1 MFPVERLAVR
11 ERVHHVLA
19 HHRSNKGRRGQA
31 PRGGRV
37 VGLGA
42 AAGMV
47 LSLGTTPLAAGP
59 SARADVLD
67 AVIDQILAPVID
79 AATNTVNPA
88 TWDAAFASILGDVAD
103 SGSAAQPAFSAA
115 DLTAI
120 VAQSLYIPLHS
131 DIENWINSSVGQQVD
146 GLINTVLDSY
156 AIGNGTAGTA
166 SDPAGGAGGWL
177 FGDGGPGW
185 NSTET
190 GVAGGAGGAAG
201 LFGTGGAG
209 GDGGAGAAGGA
220 GGSGG
225 WLMGIGGAGGNG
237 GADAAGG
244 AGGAGGQ
251 GGDAAG
257 WLFGVG
263 GNGGNGGEGSATAI
277 GGDGGD
283 GGNGA
288 ALLGSGGAGGNA
300 GDGGSSGELP
310 ALGGAGGNAGL
321 FGTHGAVGDF
331 GTLSGIAPGGSATG
345 ADTVLPISTTG
356 PWLTNSAGQVVI
368 MHGLNEVYKLAP
380 YEPAASGFGNAD
392 AAFLAENGFNVV
404 RLGVL
409 WAGVEPEPGV
419 FNAAYVASIEQ
430 TVQTLE
436 DHGIY
441 VILDFHQDAYSSVFG
456 GEGAPAWAVQTGG
469 LPNPELPF
477 PLNDFVNPAGN
488 HAWDAF
494 WSNATAPNGAGLEND
509 YAQMVEYVAA
519 DFKGNSDVLGVELM
533 NEPGVGNQLLPGLLG
548 SPFFDAQQLT
558 PFYNQVASAVE
569 AVDPTTTVFYE
580 PSLLFDVGVPT
591 HLGTVDFPQTVFS
604 FHDYCDFDL
613 PILGCVPSVPG
624 ILDNALAYAQAQGIP
639 AFMTEFG
646 ATSDQAEIIAPMQL
660 ANQHLINWAEWAFS
674 GKGDITTTASPPSS
688 ESLVY
693 NPELPPTGANV
704 NTATL
709 DTLAEPYPQ
718 VVSGTPHTWSFD
730 NGTFAFGYSTAKVDG
745 LGSFPAGSQTTIS
758 VPQVEFPN
766 GYQVSVTGGQVV
778 SAPDAP
784 ELVIASDGANTVSV
798 TVSPAAPG

>member
-1 MFPVERLAVR
+1 M
-11 ERVHHVLA
+11 
-19 HHRSNKGRRGQA
+19 
-31 PRGGRV
+31 
-37 VGLGA
+37 GLGV
-42 AAGMV
+42 AAGA
-47 LSLGTTPLAAGP
+47 LLGVGMTPPAAVP

-67 AVIDQILAPVID
+67 TVIDQILAPVMD
-79 AATNTVNPA
+79 AATNTVNGDAVLNPA
-88 TWDAAFASILGDVAD
+88 TWDAAVASILSDGAG
-103 SGSAAQPAFSAA
+103 GSAAQPAFSAA
-115 DLTAI
+115 NLT
-120 VAQSLYIPLHS
+120 VAVQQSVYTPLHT
-131 DIENWINSSVGQQVD
+131 DAEDWINSAVGHQVD
-146 GLINTVLDSY
+146 GFINTVLGSY
-156 AIGNGTAGTA
+156 AIGNGTAGTQA
-166 SDPAGGAGGWL
+166 DPTGGAGGWL

-244 AGGAGGQ
+244 GAGGAGGD
-251 GGDAAG
+251 GPG
-257 WLFGVG
+257 WLFGMG
-263 GNGGNGGEGSATAI
+263 GAGGNGGEGGATAV

-288 ALLGSGGAGGNA
+288 AVLGSGGDGGNA
-300 GDGGSSGELP
+300 GDGGAAGELP

-331 GTLSGIAPGGSATG
+331 GTLSVAAPGGDSGGTDA
-345 ADTVLPISTTG
+345 VLPISTTG

-368 MHGLNEVYKLAP
+368 MHGLNEAYKLAP

-392 AAFLAENGFNVV
+392 AAFLAANGFNVV

-436 DHGIY
+436 NHGIY

-456 GEGAPAWAVQTGG
+456 GEGAPPWAVQTGG

-519 DFKGNSDVLGVELM
+519 DFKGNPDVIGLELM
-533 NEPGVGNQLLPGLLG
+533 NEPGLGNQLLPALLG

-558 PFYNQVASAVE
+558 PFYNQVASAIE
-569 AVDPTTTVFYE
+569 AVDPSTTVFYE

-591 HLGTVDFPQTVFS
+591 HLGTVDFPKTVFS

-613 PILGCVPSVPG
+613 PVVGCVPSVPG
-624 ILDNALAYAQAQGIP
+624 ILDNALAYARAQGIP

-646 ATSDQAEIIAPMQL
+646 ATSDQAEIIASMQA

-709 DTLAEPYPQ
+709 ETLAEPYPQ
-718 VVSGTPHTWSFD
+718 VVSGTPGTWSFD
-730 NGTFAFGYSTAKVDG
+730 NGTFTFSYSTAKVDG

-758 VPQVEFPN
+758 VPAVEFPN

-784 ELVIASDGANTVSV
+784 ELVVASDGATTVSV
-798 TVSPAAPG
+798 TVSPAA